1 MSNPA
6 STEKIE
12 KFRKIFEQEVE
23 KKRILDAKYADGD
36 VKDGETYIRILPNKD
51 PNKHFF
57 LKSGFHKIF
66 GEYYNC
72 PKEFKNAKCPICEYV
87 SKLYRSTQMED
98 VELARELKKVKRYYY
113 NVVVRGAEDKGV
125 RILTSGIKLFE
136 KIIGACANPEIGDI
150 SDAKEGY
157 DFIIKKRMK
166 DGYWN
171 YDLSEASRRAS
182 PLNPDSVKAE
192 AWIQSQYDL
201 EQEVTINTYQELKEV
216 LDNALNNRG
225 TGTTTVSASTIT
237 TEVAKPVFVK
247 QEAPIPTP
255 ISVAAP
261 VVAPVAAPVLE
272 EEVVEEEE
280 IDDEIAKF
288 RKNLEELRKV

>member
-23 KKRILDAKYADGD
+23 KKKILDAKYADGD
-36 VKDGETYIRILPNKD
+36 IKDGETYIRILPNKD

-87 SKLYRSTQMED
+87 SKLYRSNQMED
-98 VELARELKKVKRYYY
+98 IELARELKKVKRYYY

-125 RILTSGIKLFE
+125 RVLTSGIKLFE

-171 YDLSEASRRAS
+171 YDLSEASRRSS
-182 PLNPDSVKAE
+182 PLNADPKKAE
-192 AWIQSQYDL
+192 EWIQAQYDL
-201 EQEVTINTYQELKEV
+201 EKEVTINTYQELKEV

-225 TGTTTVSASTIT
+225 TGTGTGTVAASTLIDPQ
-237 TEVAKPVFVK
+237 VKPVFVK
-247 QEAPIPTP
+247 QEAPAPTP
-255 ISVAAP
+255 IKATTP
-261 VVAPVAAPVLE
+261 PVAPVAPVVE
-272 EEVVEEEE
+272 EEVVEEE

>member
-247 QEAPIPTP
+247 QEAPTPTP

-261 VVAPVAAPVLE
+261 VAPVVAPVL

>member
-247 QEAPIPTP
+247 QEAPTPTP

-261 VVAPVAAPVLE
+261 VAPVVAPVLE